1 MTAIVDTTNEYTLGL
16 DIGIGS
22 VGVVLVFCLSRGD
35 LESVAN
41 FFAAVFEAVEQFEE
55 GF

>member
-1 MTAIVDTTNEYTLGL
+1 MTAIVDKTNEYTLGL

-22 VGVVLVFCLSRGD
+22 VGAVLVFCLSRGD
-35 LESVAN
+35 LEGISD